1 VVRRI
6 AAIGFALTF
15 ASAFAASADEP
26 AGTETYRRPSA
37 PVVIEETTVV
47 IEESP
52 VQLPPPARRVNPA
65 MLKVRNR
72 R

>member
-26 AGTETYRRPSA
+26 AGTETYRRPA

-47 IEESP
+47 VEEAP
-52 VQLPPPARRVNPA
+52 VQLPPPALRQNPA